1 MHCSPLS
8 PPSPPLSLCFCAHA
22 QLNLKQEI
30 KGIAANHT
38 QEEEVWDDFFDGD
51 GGLPDTLPAADGIS
65 ESSSASA
72 DRIESFLRLSSVAS
86 RKRTESFAVDSA
98 ARKFLPPYD
107 RDLTELKY
115 LIHCTP
121 SIVILI
127 CGKPIAHIVSFCL
140 YFVMFSE
147 LSKFFFLIHY
157 QNIFISFHL

>member
-1 MHCSPLS
+1 M
-8 PPSPPLSLCFCAHA
+8 
-22 QLNLKQEI
+22 NLKQEI

-147 LSKFFFLIHY
+147 LSKFFFFIHY